1 MTENHQPHA
10 PSADDFGKVRNVSE
24 GFGSVPKA
32 SEPFRKL
39 PNHSEGFGSFPN
51 GSERKESHTLTVRE
65 VVRMFEAAG
74 VARTERSIINW
85 CQPNQKGIA
94 RLDSYFD
101 PNERKY
107 YITPQSV
114 DLAIAEERDKVT
126 RGNRSSEGFG
136 SVPKPSET
144 PHPSFQNDA
153 EPFRS
158 VSNDAET
165 PKATA
170 GNDKSRI
177 EELEWENRDLMITN
191 RAKDQVIE
199 MMQKD
204 RNQIFDQAM
213 AANRKVGELEA
224 KLLSL
229 EGIGP
234 GNEN

>member
-1 MTENHQPHA
+1 MTENHHPQD
-10 PSADDFGKVRNVSE
+10 PSADAFGKVRNVSE

-39 PNHSEGFGSFPN
+39 PNDSEGFGSFPN
-51 GSERKESHTLTVRE
+51 VSERKESHTLTVRE

-85 CQPNQKGIA
+85 CQPNKNGIA
-94 RLDSYFD
+94 RLDNYFD

-114 DLAIAEERDKVT
+114 DLAIAEEKDKVAK
-126 RGNRSSEGFG
+126 GNRSAEGFG
-136 SVPKPSET
+136 TIPKALEKPQPSY
-144 PHPSFQNDA
+144 PNDA
-153 EPFRS
+153 ER
-158 VSNDAET
+158 
-165 PKATA
+165 PKTA
-170 GNDKSRI
+170 VGDNKSRI
-177 EELEWENRDLMITN
+177 EELKRENRDLMITN

-199 MMQKD
+199 IMQKD
-204 RNQIFDQAM
+204 RNQIFEQAM

-229 EGIGP
+229 D
-234 GNEN
+234 